1 MADESE
7 RESQRPTHD
16 IEEVDEVFEK
26 VWRSWEQYGERSDER
41 VQSAI
46 VPWFGEDNESDE
58 SERAT
63 RRFELVRHEDN
74 TGTSGTGV
82 VAVGVEY
89 PDGAVHMQWLN
100 DRNDDLNTSSNGVA
114 FKPAP
119 DGIEA
124 TREIHGH
131 EGRTEVRFID

>member
-1 MADESE
+1 MADHL
-7 RESQRPTHD
+7 P
-16 IEEVDEVFEK
+16 
-26 VWRSWEQYGERSDER
+26 
-41 VQSAI
+41 
-46 VPWFGEDNESDE
+46 
-58 SERAT
+58 

-100 DRNDDLNTSSNGVA
+100 DRNDDLDTKSNGVA

-119 DGIEA
+119 DGVEA
-124 TREIHGH
+124 TVEIHGH
-131 EGRTEVRFID
+131 EGRTEVRFVD